1 MFYWLIE
8 SMTSKWAQRIKD
20 FVDKVDELIETGKH
34 ILITKGTAP
43 TIHYA
48 TKSLA
53 AILLYKES
61 KQLGSKTERMVNYTE
76 GKLNQV
82 MTHLDTKNGI
92 LEAIVKQEIEQKIN
106 EYSWEGDTLSPEN
119 LEKLVRWCNIVTD
132 QTDKQEKPQINMDLH
147 KEEARVNAYLEIFTE
162 MWIDFDDQD
171 KLKRELIM
179 LCKLDPELEIWL
191 QQQLLSLANARG

>member
-8 SMTSKWAQRIKD
+8 TMTSKWAQRIKNFID
-20 FVDKVDELIETGKH
+20 RVDELIETGKH

-43 TIHYA
+43 TIHYI

-53 AILLYKES
+53 AILLYKEN

-82 MTHLDTKNGI
+82 ITHLDTKNGI

-119 LEKLVRWCNIVTD
+119 LEKLVRWCTIVID

-147 KEEARVNAYLEIFTE
+147 KEEARVNAYLESFTE